1 MTLEYVSK
9 NCAYKCLRLLYLLS
23 SQPTFVAREAIGLS
37 MAIVSVYLVT
47 LLPSDVPSRDNVE
60 LYTQSSETQALLGSP
75 LLNTYSRFREEQ
87 DPLYLGVAMEDTT
100 FLSKLIF
107 HWVAPLMKKGVEGN
121 IRQTDD
127 LYDLPAS
134 LNPAYLGNKLYGAM
148 SRQAVVEPGPLLL
161 NRLVTFIENKNE
173 RIEYG
178 YAYAAGLFGVTLL
191 SDIGEVMNFMSTD
204 TDRIVNSCPSFH
216 ALWSIPFQIAVTL
229 YLLYNQVGLAFLT
242 GVGFTL
248 ILIPI
253 NKFVATKIGELS
265 TKMMSSKD
273 ERVKLVAEV
282 LQGIRA
288 IKFHVWE
295 EHFLHKINLIRDKE
309 LKYLRGRKYLDA
321 ICVYF
326 WATTPVLISILT
338 FTTYVLMGNKLT
350 AATVFTSMALL
361 NMLIAPLNAFPW
373 VLNGLMESW
382 VSLKRIQRLMK
393 MPDLDLKSYY
403 TTLPKDESELVALI
417 KNGTFIWGSQHSNNE
432 EITSANCAI
441 SNVNLRVKKGELVGV
456 MGRVGSGKS
465 SLFAALSAELEKIS
479 GVVALA
485 NLEEGMGLVAQQAW
499 LQRGTVRDNILF
511 GKNFDDVKYSE
522 DCIKLFEQ
530 QHTWTHSA
538 ASCRIIC
545 VSHCSTDET
554 IILPVKHRTNATWL
568 VAFVS
573 MVTNATRRL
582 HQSSPQLFGQIYTW
596 SHDCQCSYQCHEPTR
611 CRISRLFGYSLGYPE
626 RNHSYLDRLYYG
638 CSGTLAVLEACCLQE
653 DIDSLP
659 KGDLTGVGEG
669 GTTLS
674 GGQKARVSLARAVY
688 QDKKLY
694 LLDDILSAVDV
705 QVARHIFQ
713 KCVKGVL
720 KDKTCIL
727 CTHHPQYLLSADHV
741 IIMED
746 GSITKQGKPSFILSD
761 YDEFLSSSEYDMGD
775 SKAEKK
781 HGDTIG
787 VASLG
792 DTTSLGGDSLLE
804 EEGREVGTVRF
815 GVYLTYWKAVGH
827 LLGVALIVAMILMQS
842 SRNLTDLWLSYWVT
856 HANST
861 LSNVS
866 YGAVEDD
873 TKYYLT
879 VYGILAGLNSVF
891 TLLRAF
897 LFAYAGLHAATS
909 IHKLLLNSIMRA
921 RILFFDLSPLGRI
934 LNRFSSDTY
943 TVDDSLPFI
952 MNILLAQF
960 FSVIGTVFI
969 IIYGLPWLVLILAP
983 LVPIYHWL
991 QNHYRLTSRELKR
1004 LSSTTLSP
1012 MYSHFGET
1020 LAGIATVRSFRATS
1034 RFKRE
1039 NEYHL
1044 ELNQKCQYA
1053 SQAAGQWLGL
1063 RLQFIGVA
1071 MITGVGVIA
1080 VLQHQFDVANPG
1092 LIGLAISYALS
1103 ITGSLNGL
1111 VNAFTETE
1119 KEMIAVER
1127 VSQYVT
1133 EVEPERSRE
1142 LCSPPYGWPSQ
1153 GVIVFKNVFLKYREH
1168 LIPSLDGVTF
1178 ETRPAEKI
1186 GVVGRTGA
1194 GKSSL
1199 LVALFRMCEIDSGE
1213 IFIDTVNIAHIG
1225 LTALRSKLAII
1236 PQDPFLFSGTVR
1248 ENLDPLEE
1256 HRDPQLWDALQRC
1269 HLVAAVRKL
1278 GGLEAHVGPGGSH
1291 LSVGQRQ
1298 LVCLV
1303 RAVLHN
1309 AKILCIDEAT
1319 ANVDQETDSYIQQT
1333 LRSSFRQST
1342 VITIA
1347 HRVRTIMDS
1356 DRVMVMANGRVI
1368 EFDTPEVLLQDK
1380 SSQFYQVS
1388 NYDFQ

>member
-1 MTLEYVSK
+1 M
-9 NCAYKCLRLLYLLS
+9 
-23 SQPTFVAREAIGLS
+23 
-37 MAIVSVYLVT
+37 IVVL
-47 LLPSDVPSRDNVE
+47 
-60 LYTQSSETQALLGSP
+60 
-75 LLNTYSRFREEQ
+75 LLNTC
-87 DPLYLGVAMEDTT
+87 
-100 FLSKLIF
+100 FLF
-107 HWVAPLMKKGVEGN
+107 
-121 IRQTDD
+121 
-127 LYDLPAS
+127 
-134 LNPAYLGNKLYGAM
+134 NK
-148 SRQAVVEPGPLLL
+148 
-161 NRLVTFIENKNE
+161 
-173 RIEYG
+173 
-178 YAYAAGLFGVTLL
+178 
-191 SDIGEVMNFMSTD
+191 
-204 TDRIVNSCPSFH
+204 
-216 ALWSIPFQIAVTL
+216 IAVTL

-253 NKFVATKIGELS
+253 NKLVATKIGELS

-295 EHFLHKINLIRDKE
+295 EHFIHKINLIRDKE

-393 MPDLDLKSYY
+393 VPYKFGMDMPDLDLKSYY

-441 SNVNLRVKKGELVGV
+441 SNVSLRVKKGELVGV

-511 GKNFDDVKYSE
+511 GKNFDDVKY
-522 DCIKLFEQ
+522 
-530 QHTWTHSA
+530 
-538 ASCRIIC
+538 R
-545 VSHCSTDET
+545 
-554 IILPVKHRTNATWL
+554 
-568 VAFVS
+568 
-573 MVTNATRRL
+573 
-582 HQSSPQLFGQIYTW
+582 
-596 SHDCQCSYQCHEPTR
+596 
-611 CRISRLFGYSLGYPE
+611 
-626 RNHSYLDRLYYG
+626 
-638 CSGTLAVLEACCLQE
+638 AVLEACCLQE

-713 KCVKGVL
+713 KCVKGML

-746 GSITKQGKPSFILSD
+746 GSITKQGWSFLLLSKPSFILSD

-775 SKAEKK
+775 SKKEKK

-787 VASLG
+787 IASLG

-861 LSNVS
+861 LSNVT

-960 FSVIGTVFI
+960 FSVIGEIISTIFI

-1111 VNAFTETE
+1111 VNSFTETE

-1319 ANVDQETDSYIQQT
+1319 ANVDQETDGYIQQT

-1342 VITIA
+1342 VITIS

>member
-1 MTLEYVSK
+1 MNSSK
-9 NCAYKCLRLLYLLS
+9 FDSYSDAWPIWNWEEMCG
-23 SQPTFVAREAIGLS
+23 PDGLILWS
-37 MAIVSVYLVT
+37 PKHHDLGSVYLVT
-47 LLPSDVPSRDNVE
+47 LLPSDVPSRDDVD
-60 LYTQSSETQALLGSP
+60 LYTQSSETQPLLGSP

-121 IRQTDD
+121 LRQTDD

-148 SRQAVVEPGPLLL
+148 SRQAVVEPVSNNHTEENTVPAVTYSEVSLLRALHSCFWIQFYGIGLLKLIADCAGFLGPLLL

-178 YAYAAGLFGVTLL
+178 YAYAAGLFGVTLITSICTSHFNFL
-191 SDIGEVMNFMSTD
+191 MAEVGLKIRAAIVTTVYRKTLTVSATSLTKFSIGEVMNFMSTD

-248 ILIPI
+248 VLIPI

-282 LQGIRA
+282 LRGIRA

-295 EHFLHKINLIRDKE
+295 EHFIHKINLIRDKE

-417 KNGTFIWGSQHSNNE
+417 KNGTFIWGSQHSSNE

-511 GKNFDDVKYSE
+511 GKNFDDVKY
-522 DCIKLFEQ
+522 
-530 QHTWTHSA
+530 
-538 ASCRIIC
+538 R
-545 VSHCSTDET
+545 
-554 IILPVKHRTNATWL
+554 
-568 VAFVS
+568 
-573 MVTNATRRL
+573 
-582 HQSSPQLFGQIYTW
+582 
-596 SHDCQCSYQCHEPTR
+596 
-611 CRISRLFGYSLGYPE
+611 
-626 RNHSYLDRLYYG
+626 
-638 CSGTLAVLEACCLQE
+638 AVLEACCLQE

-761 YDEFLSSSEYDMGD
+761 YDEFLSSSDYDMGD

-781 HGDTIG
+781 HEDSVGI
-787 VASLG
+787 ASMG
-792 DTTSLGGDSLLE
+792 DTTSLDGDSLLE

-827 LLGVALIVAMILMQS
+827 LLGVAVIVAMILMQS
-842 SRNLTDLWLSYWVT
+842 FRNLTDLWLSYWVMHPYKYIFMQLKLRDRLTPRVVT
-856 HANST
+856 HANSST

-897 LFAYAGLHAATS
+897 LFAYAGLHAATT

-952 MNILLAQF
+952 MNILFAQF

-1012 MYSHFGET
+1012 MYSHFSET
-1020 LAGIATVRSFRATS
+1020 LAGITTVRSFRATS
-1034 RFKRE
+1034 R
-1039 NEYHL
+1039 
-1044 ELNQKCQYA
+1044 
-1053 SQAAGQWLGL
+1053 QAAGQWLGL

-1103 ITGSLNGL
+1103 MTGSLNGL

-1133 EVEPERSRE
+1133 EVEPEHSRE

-1153 GVIVFKNVFLKYREH
+1153 GVVVFKNVFLKYREH
-1168 LIPSLDGVTF
+1168 LIPSLDDVTF

-1194 GKSSL
+1194 GKSTL

-1213 IFIDTVNIAHIG
+1213 IFIDTVNITHIG
-1225 LTALRSKLAII
+1225 LTALSVHYSRLNSAPSSVRRMEVKGEKKDQDMPEMSKLAII

-1256 HRDPQLWDALQRC
+1256 HQDPQLWDALQRC

-1278 GGLEAHVGPGGSH
+1278 GGLQAPVGPGGSH

-1298 LVCLV
+1298 LICLV

-1319 ANVDQETDSYIQQT
+1319 ANVDQETDGYIQQT

-1356 DRVMVMANGRVI
+1356 DRKKEVFYETDLATGWKLMVMMVVVVVI
-1368 EFDTPEVLLQDK
+1368 
-1380 SSQFYQVS
+1380 
-1388 NYDFQ
+1388 